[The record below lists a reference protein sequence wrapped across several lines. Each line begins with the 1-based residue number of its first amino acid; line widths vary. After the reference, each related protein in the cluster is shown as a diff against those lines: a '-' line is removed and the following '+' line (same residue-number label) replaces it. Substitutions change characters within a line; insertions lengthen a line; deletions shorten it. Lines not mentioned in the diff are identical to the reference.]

1 MQTDPRP
8 EKPGFAIAATK
19 KTSLPDYI
27 MLGENVLSPEHCRR
41 LIQRFEASEALEVCQ
56 RHGGHSFT
64 QLEITTAWPDEHA
77 LLLPVFLGHFQ
88 LYRKLTKA
96 FYWPEHFAFEHL
108 TMKRYF
114 PDAQDYF
121 GPHVDVVDQLSARR
135 FITAFIY
142 LNKPEGGETVFPNL
156 NFSVSPET
164 GKLLAFPPLWLF
176 PHEGR
181 APRLTP
187 KYILHTYL
195 CYRS

>member
-1 MQTDPRP
+1 
-8 EKPGFAIAATK
+8 
-19 KTSLPDYI
+19 
-27 MLGENVLSPEHCRR
+27 
-41 LIQRFEASEALEVCQ
+41 
-56 RHGGHSFT
+56 
-64 QLEITTAWPDEHA
+64 
-77 LLLPVFLGHFQ
+77 
-88 LYRKLTKA
+88 
-96 FYWPEHFAFEHL
+96 
-108 TMKRYF
+108 MKRYF